1 MSVAAGY
8 NGAIRIK
15 SSDATLG
22 TVAEM
27 GTWSISGPNR
37 NLIEVSAF
45 GDTVARQEIGTLTGQ
60 TITFDGY
67 YDGTDAEMRTIVT
80 SLSSRTPIRCSTIG
94 GLFPANLRLYTNVAD
109 DLPGAGYWALS
120 TAGTTTATIYIT
132 GMELGQSKD
141 GLGTISFTA
150 AVSGD
155 DLKWS
160 TSTG

>member
-15 SSDATLG
+15 SSDATMA
-22 TVAEM
+22 TVGEM
-27 GTWSISGPNR
+27 GSWSISGPNR
-37 NLIEVSAF
+37 NMIEVSAF

-67 YDGTDAEMRTIVT
+67 YDGTSTELRTIVR
-80 SLSSRTPIRCSTIG
+80 SLSSRTPIRCCTGG
-94 GLFPANLRLYTNVAD
+94 GLFPANLRLYTNIAD

-132 GMELGQSKD
+132 GMELNQNKD